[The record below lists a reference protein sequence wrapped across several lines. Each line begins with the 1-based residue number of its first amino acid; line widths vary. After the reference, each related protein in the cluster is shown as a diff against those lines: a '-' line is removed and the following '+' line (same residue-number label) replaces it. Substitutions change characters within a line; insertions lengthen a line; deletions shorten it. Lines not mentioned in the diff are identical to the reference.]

1 MPSIHNR
8 LNLVGLLMTLI
19 SVALIAQ
26 LLSFQFRLD
35 PAVAEELQLR
45 AGSTEN
51 REVEI
56 KPNRGQIVDRD
67 GDVLAV
73 NRMEYR
79 IAISPSLLG
88 QDRRETAKELAKVL
102 DASELDIYQALLPD
116 ENGIYAGYVVLKTPV
131 TAEVSQAVAD
141 LGIPGILI
149 EPIPQRDYPQG
160 SYMTQV
166 LGFVNYNSSGYFGI
180 EEFYQRELAGQSRI
194 TTESNSLLDI
204 SDDFEVRDGQ
214 TLQLTIDRDI
224 QWIAQQVLD
233 EAVAEYGALGGTIL
247 IMDPHTG
254 EILAMVSNPPIDLES
269 YLEDPASRG
278 ENRFTPSVS
287 YTYEPGSTFKVL
299 TAAAALDIQQPGLD
313 LNWSYNNQGCEQ
325 MAGVQICDWDRKAKG
340 GTTFTTCLVSSLN
353 TCTAHWLVGTDAVPG
368 VGSTRWYDFLDRFG
382 FGRPTNVDIA
392 GEELGI
398 VNWPGTSGWNEANF
412 VQTSFG
418 QGIAVTPIQL
428 MTAINTIANDGLM
441 MQPHIVK
448 RRIDGGHVFEH
459 TPTPVSRPISAAT
472 AQQVLDLMTA
482 VVNNNGEGSK
492 AQIENYQVAGK
503 TGTSQK
509 IGPDGRYSDTE
520 SWASFVGFVP
530 ANDPQISVLVL
541 LDRPSAPGAYYGSQ
555 SAAPT
560 FAKLAQRL
568 VVLLDIPPDTV
579 RNELISAGGR
589 PFDRE

>member
-1 MPSIHNR
+1 MPSINNR

-56 KPNRGQIVDRD
+56 KPNRGQIIDRD
-67 GDVLAV
+67 GDILAV

-116 ENGIYAGYVVLKTPV
+116 ENGIYPGYVVLKTPV

-141 LGIPGILI
+141 LRIPGILI

-166 LGFVNYNSSGYFGI
+166 LGFVNYNSSGYYGV

-194 TTESNSLLDI
+194 TTESDSLLDI
-204 SDDFEVRDGQ
+204 TDDFEVRNGQ

-224 QWIAQQVLD
+224 QWLAQQVLD

-247 IMDPHTG
+247 IMNPRTG
-254 EILAMVSNPPIDLES
+254 EILAMVSNPTIDLET
-269 YLEDPASRG
+269 YLEDPSIRG
-278 ENRFTPSVS
+278 NNAFTPTVG
-287 YTYEPGSTFKVL
+287 YTYEPGSTFKVI

-313 LNWSYNNQGCEQ
+313 LNWSYTNYGCEQ
-325 MAGVQICDWDRKAKG
+325 MAGVQICDWDRRPKG
-340 GTTFTTCLVSSLN
+340 GTTFTTCLVTSLN
-353 TCTAHWLVGTDAVPG
+353 TCTAHWVADGIG
-368 VGSTRWYDFLDRFG
+368 RERWFDYLQRFG

-392 GEELGI
+392 GEEVGI
-398 VNWPGTSGWNEANF
+398 VNWPGTGGYNEANF

-428 MTAINTIANDGLM
+428 MTAINAIANDGLM

-448 RRIDGGHVFEH
+448 RRIDGDHVFEH
-459 TPTPVSRPISAAT
+459 TPTPISRPISAAT
-472 AQQVLDLMTA
+472 AQQVLELMAA

-492 AQIENYQVAGK
+492 GQIENYQVAGK

-520 SWASFVGFVP
+520 SWASFVGFIP
-530 ANDPQISVLVL
+530 ANDPQVSVLVL
-541 LDRPSAPGAYYGSQ
+541 LDRPTAPNSYYGSQ

-568 VVLLDIPPDTV
+568 VVLLDIPPDAV
-579 RNELISAGGR
+579 ANELINAGGR